1 MYVAIMKTDGDLIA
15 KYAEFETE
23 QEAQAHVGAFAEKF
37 PDAFVVPLPDG
48 PVSRWRVSGQAVTV
62 VPEPGP
68 STDPADYPLYP
79 AQFKALV
86 DYLGKDSAIRL
97 AIANIPDALQRS
109 WALSRYLN
117 AKSYLWTDA
126 FLQQM
131 RAAVGMTE
139 KELSEAWMLAKDLK
153 SE

>member
-1 MYVAIMKTDGDLIA
+1 MTRDEFTAKLIA
-15 KYAEFETE
+15 GWPGAEWVLPSDDLDALEWFGPGSQPSLAEI
-23 QEAQAHVGAFAEKF
+23 EA
-37 PDAFVVPLPDG
+37 VVI
-48 PVSRWRVSGQAVTV
+48 
-62 VPEPGP
+62 PEPQP
-68 STDPADYPLYP
+68 STDPADYPLEP

-139 KELSEAWMLAKDLK
+139 EELSEAWMLAKDLK